1 MENYQ
6 KSYGQQPGISLP
18 PAPTYDSLPIHGEE
32 RKPRPETD
40 QTSQAESS
48 SRRSGKDKKI
58 AKEKLKDEVCE
69 KREGLRNQK
78 DITPHMSTSSSL
90 TGVAEGGPHH
100 HDGQESLMSTWSQ
113 KHKKR
118 VRIVCISD
126 THNQTPARLPPGDI
140 LIHAG
145 DLTNSGT
152 YKELSRAAEW
162 LKNLKGYEYK
172 IVVPG
177 NHDLGLDRSWVED
190 FGYEIGVGLKEEECL
205 GEGKRTW
212 EDCVELFL
220 GKEARDR
227 GVVYIGPDYNH
238 SGGRGR
244 DSDSKGIRETEG
256 LGDVEV
262 RIPGKMKE
270 LRLSN
275 GVKFTVWGCPAIP
288 IIMRPDLSE
297 QEVSTRFT
305 NPTTSC
311 TRPKRR
317 WAFGYSTPVSLDE
330 SCWADIPASG
340 IDILV
345 THTPPK
351 YHLDSHDSSSLPISS
366 ASSGGSS
373 IVQNGLERAK
383 FFGCEF
389 LRQALW
395 RTKPRLHVFG
405 HVHEG
410 RGAQVVRWD
419 ADSGRV
425 VEWVDPG
432 GSKMSL
438 VDLTG
443 RNMRGAQDWKVVD
456 EGKGLGGEAE
466 TGNSQPGIASDE
478 TSGHT
483 PIAHQIEHPRPQH
496 QPSQPA
502 FKPPMLPVPDTPPP
516 SMHAPTHS
524 SILPNIQ
531 PSTQPMVCKTRSSQT
546 QSLSPPSLSHH
557 DFPPLMSTSPHTQHS
572 HQPSSHS
579 PKESSVTTVTSAPTP
594 APALLPGQ
602 ETCLVNAS
610 YVTSSY
616 YTRRA
621 VHTAANR
628 AASVAGGSRK
638 VNVVNKPIVVD
649 FELEVEAGWLEEK
662 EREEMRRD
670 EGARRGRGGS

>member
-1 MENYQ
+1 M
-6 KSYGQQPGISLP
+6 
-18 PAPTYDSLPIHGEE
+18 
-32 RKPRPETD
+32 
-40 QTSQAESS
+40 
-48 SRRSGKDKKI
+48 
-58 AKEKLKDEVCE
+58 
-69 KREGLRNQK
+69 
-78 DITPHMSTSSSL
+78 
-90 TGVAEGGPHH
+90 
-100 HDGQESLMSTWSQ
+100 
-113 KHKKR
+113 
-118 VRIVCISD
+118 CISD

-162 LKNLKGYEYK
+162 LRNLKGYEYK

-190 FGYEIGVGLKEEECL
+190 FGYEIGVGLKEDECL
-205 GEGKRTW
+205 GEGRRTW
-212 EDCVELFL
+212 EECVELFL

-227 GVVYIGPDYNH
+227 GVVYLGPDYNH

-244 DSDSKGIRETEG
+244 DSDSEGITETEG
-256 LGDVEV
+256 LGNIEGEV
-262 RIPGKMKE
+262 TIPGKMKK

-275 GVKFTVWGCPAIP
+275 GAKFTVWGCPAIP
-288 IIMRPDLSE
+288 IIMRPDLPE
-297 QEVSTRFT
+297 QEISTRFT

-351 YHLDSHDSSSLPISS
+351 YHLDSHDSFSLSISS
-366 ASSGGSS
+366 ASSRGSPT
-373 IVQNGLERAK
+373 VQNGLETAT
-383 FFGCEF
+383 FLGCEF
-389 LRQALW
+389 LRRALW

-410 RGAQVVRWD
+410 RGAQVVRWGT
-419 ADSGRV
+419 DSKWIRWREGRV
-425 VEWVDPG
+425 VEWVEPEG
-432 GSKMSL
+432 NKMSL

-443 RNMRGAQDWKVVD
+443 RNRRGAQDWKVVD

-466 TGNSQPGIASDE
+466 KGNSQPGIDSDE
-478 TSGHT
+478 TSRHMPDGWPRGI
-483 PIAHQIEHPRPQH
+483 PITCTIDNANPQSMRSIEHPR

-516 SMHAPTHS
+516 SMHAPTLFYHDT
-524 SILPNIQ
+524 
-531 PSTQPMVCKTRSSQT
+531 PS
-546 QSLSPPSLSHH
+546 
-557 DFPPLMSTSPHTQHS
+557 LMSTSPHTQLS

-579 PKESSVTTVTSAPTP
+579 PKESSVTIVTSEPIP

-616 YTRRA
+616 YSR
-621 VHTAANR
+621 R

-638 VNVVNKPIVVD
+638 ANLVNKPIVVD
-649 FELEVEAGWLEEK
+649 LELEVEA
-662 EREEMRRD
+662 
-670 EGARRGRGGS
+670 